1 MFITVLIAF
10 FVIMVLVSIHFSK
23 KITTVNS
30 LMLGDKKLPWYVNS
44 ATLSA
49 SYIGSGALVGGA
61 ALAYNVGYNA
71 LWIFA
76 GGWIAIGM
84 LFLMSTKIRK
94 FAGTTNAELIGA
106 RFGDKARLLAS
117 VIVILAETA
126 IVGYN
131 IKGTGWVINI
141 TTNLNV
147 EIATIIAAV
156 LIIGFT
162 VIAGYLSVAY
172 TDLIQ
177 GIVIT
182 IAIIVALPFA
192 LKGVGGWEAVKLA
205 IPPENLNPLKSFS
218 LYEMLKTGL
227 PTLALVFMGQAFWQ
241 RLFAA
246 NSTKDAK
253 KASLWWLVVVVILS
267 SIIMTLAVIGRV
279 RFPDVVPSTIIMHLA
294 KNGLPLL
301 VGIPLLAACTCILV
315 TTADS
320 FLLASTT
327 VFINDIYTKLINP
340 SASEEKKVNIMR
352 IAVIFLGILAFI
364 QVKFFP
370 TILSMVF
377 YAYTMEGGLIVVVLA
392 AFFWKRA
399 TITGGVL
406 SISVIGLVTIL
417 WEIFHPFGIAT
428 IFATLVFGAIAL
440 VLGSLLTPPPE
451 QKYLKPFET

>member
-1 MFITVLIAF
+1 M
-10 FVIMVLVSIHFSK
+10 
-23 KITTVNS
+23 
-30 LMLGDKKLPWYVNS
+30 
-44 ATLSA
+44 
-49 SYIGSGALVGGA
+49 
-61 ALAYNVGYNA
+61 
-71 LWIFA
+71 
-76 GGWIAIGM
+76 
-84 LFLMSTKIRK
+84 

-106 RFGDKARLLAS
+106 RFGNKARLLAS
-117 VIVILAETA
+117 IIVILAETA

-131 IKGTGWVINI
+131 IKGTGWVINV
-141 TTNLNV
+141 TTGLNV
-147 EIATIIAAV
+147 EIATIIAAIF
-156 LIIGFT
+156 IIAFT

-182 IAIIVALPFA
+182 IAIIVALPFV
-192 LKGVGGWEAVKLA
+192 LKAVGGWEAVKA
-205 IPPENLNPLKSFS
+205 VIPSENLNPLKSFS

-227 PTLALVFMGQAFWQ
+227 PTLVLVCMGQAFWQ

-246 NSTKDAK
+246 NNTEDAK
-253 KASLWWLVVVVILS
+253 KASLWWFVTVVSLS
-267 SIIMTLAVIGRV
+267 FIIMTLAVIGRV
-279 RFPDVVPSTIIMHLA
+279 MYPDIEPSTVIMHIA
-294 KNGLPLL
+294 KNGLPPLIG
-301 VGIPLLAACTCILV
+301 VMLLAACTCILV

-320 FLLASTT
+320 FLLASAT
-327 VFINDIYTKLINP
+327 VFINDIYNKLVNP

-352 IAVIFLGILAFI
+352 MAVVILGILAFI

-377 YAYTMEGGLIVVVLA
+377 YAYTMEGGLIVVVIA

-440 VLGSLLTPPPE
+440 IVGSLLTPPPDY
-451 QKYLKPFET
+451 KYLEPFKTINSSKNAKTA